1 MLYRKL
7 TRKRNKIIMIQES
20 SGIESVAPVSYNHAK
35 AANNAGHIM
44 MVTNTDPN
52 YIYAS
57 AHTDDVVDQRILN
70 SAGRVWYHVNNTT
83 GGIQ

>member
-1 MLYRKL
+1 VLYSKL

-44 MVTNTDPN
+44 MVTKIESNK
-52 YIYAS
+52 IYAS